1 MQNEIRFNRFL
12 PIAVLYFFF
21 NSFLLPL
28 GLLYTTLLTPV
39 LLIWLYRFP
48 IFQYV
53 WIFFLVSLPFVL
65 VHFWKG
71 VDLMV
76 YIKSYLLLF
85 TVFVFGLA
93 FYQFLHTIKDL
104 GALFRDL
111 VLANSFLVLLAIVV
125 FFIEPLKGILWY
137 KNALTTGV
145 SELYRLKLFTYEAS
159 YYSLLLAPL
168 ALYYYLK
175 VLIHRYPDKVL
186 ILLLVTIP
194 LVLSLSFGVIL
205 GLAIALVLLFCSD
218 IRLMSLHPRFPNYL
232 IMGIL
237 LLMIILFF
245 AIQFYPDNIIFI
257 RIENIFIGKD
267 TSFSGRT
274 FDSLYL
280 GWKLA
285 AQKSILFG
293 GGAGQIKVIGLD
305 LFNQFYL
312 NQFTPEQLAIPN
324 SIGDTLA
331 QYGLIGV
338 MLKLGLELYFFF
350 RTKVY
355 TNYYRLVLFLFI
367 FIYQFTGSF
376 ITNIA
381 EYTIWL
387 LAFYPPLF
395 PEFNKIRIFGTAKPA
410 DLNTSP
416 V

>member
-175 VLIHRYPDKVL
+175 VLI
-186 ILLLVTIP
+186 LLN
-194 LVLSLSFGVIL
+194 S
-205 GLAIALVLLFCSD
+205 
-218 IRLMSLHPRFPNYL
+218 
-232 IMGIL
+232 
-237 LLMIILFF
+237 
-245 AIQFYPDNIIFI
+245 
-257 RIENIFIGKD
+257 GK
-267 TSFSGRT
+267 SG
-274 FDSLYL
+274 
-280 GWKLA
+280 G
-285 AQKSILFG
+285 
-293 GGAGQIKVIGLD
+293 
-305 LFNQFYL
+305 
-312 NQFTPEQLAIPN
+312 
-324 SIGDTLA
+324 
-331 QYGLIGV
+331 
-338 MLKLGLELYFFF
+338 
-350 RTKVY
+350 
-355 TNYYRLVLFLFI
+355 
-367 FIYQFTGSF
+367 
-376 ITNIA
+376 
-381 EYTIWL
+381 
-387 LAFYPPLF
+387 
-395 PEFNKIRIFGTAKPA
+395 
-410 DLNTSP
+410 
-416 V
+416 